1 MPPSDWPVVSS
12 RVKEVLLKLSD
23 RPADI
28 YQILLQFPLPLACRS
43 PYIPFSRLAPRLVC
57 PDFS

>member
-28 YQILLQFPLPLACRS
+28 YQILLPIPTPTRLPLTIYTFQS
-43 PYIPFSRLAPRLVC
+43 PSTSSGPP
-57 PDFS
+57 